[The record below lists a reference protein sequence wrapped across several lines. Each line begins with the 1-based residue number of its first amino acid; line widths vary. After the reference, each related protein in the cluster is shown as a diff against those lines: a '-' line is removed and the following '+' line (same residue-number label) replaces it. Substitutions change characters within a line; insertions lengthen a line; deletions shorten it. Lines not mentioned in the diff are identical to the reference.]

1 MEKLDNKRGV
11 ITRAQAV
18 EQMDL
23 LAGELWGDREQPKKA
38 YKQANGFS
46 PKVAAGVAIGLAY
59 ACDLL
64 EEPYEDFE
72 ERMDDLMRYIKY
84 HFNMPSFDDVMGY
97 DAPAELDALVASLRG
112 E

>member
-1 MEKLDNKRGV
+1 MERLNNKRGV
-11 ITRAQAV
+11 ITRAQAI

-46 PKVAAGVAIGLAY
+46 PKVAAGVAIGLAF

-64 EEPYEDFE
+64 EEPYQDFDE
-72 ERMDDLMRYIKY
+72 SMRALMYYIKL
-84 HFNMPSFDDVMGY
+84 HFGAPSFDDVIGY
-97 DAPAELDALVASLRG
+97 DAPAELEAVVASLRG

>member
-1 MEKLDNKRGV
+1 MEKLNNKHGA

-23 LAGELWGDREQPKKA
+23 LTDELWGDREQPKKA

-46 PKVAAGVAIGLAY
+46 PKVAAGVAMGLAY
-59 ACDLL
+59 ACGMLT
-64 EEPYEDFE
+64 EPYEDFD
-72 ERMDDLMRYIKY
+72 ERMDDLRGFIR
-84 HFNMPSFDDVMGY
+84 FCLDMPSFSDVTGY
-97 DAPAELDALVASLRG
+97 DAPAELEAVIASLRG

>member
-1 MEKLDNKRGV
+1 MERLNNKRGV
-11 ITRAQAV
+11 ITRAQAI

-23 LAGELWGDREQPKKA
+23 LAGKLWGDWEQPKKA

-59 ACDLL
+59 ACGILT
-64 EEPYEDFE
+64 EPYEDFD
-72 ERMDDLMRYIKY
+72 ERMDDLKSFVR
-84 HFNMPSFDDVMGY
+84 FCLNMPSFSDVTGY
-97 DAPAELDALVASLRG
+97 DAPAALETVIASLRG